1 MIMEAYVD
9 VHLKLNLQ
17 EYKPNQGKQ
26 FTYKMLKAATVH
38 DLTNELNLPD
48 EESLLIIIN
57 GVQASLETNLQK
69 GDQVTLFPLIAGG

>member
-1 MIMEAYVD
+1 MEAFVEVY
-9 VHLKLNLQ
+9 LKLNLQ
-17 EYKPNQGKQ
+17 EYAPDQGKQ
-26 FTYKMLKAATVH
+26 YTYRILNSATVH
-38 DLTNELNLPD
+38 DLINELHLPE